1 MKTRIIIIIGILA
14 VLVIGTFLST
24 KDNDNAKKAETQSAE
39 SSADSAKVL
48 GASTADQSDEQKGT
62 FEKISAIKAKD
73 LIAQSGDSLKIID
86 IRTSEEFISS
96 NIEKTVNID
105 FYGNFEEQI
114 SKLDRSSKY
123 LIYCRSGNRSG
134 QAIKIFEK
142 LNFKEVY
149 DLEGGYNAW
158 ITQ

>member
-1 MKTRIIIIIGILA
+1 MKKSIYIIAILIVAIFA
-14 VLVIGTFLST
+14 VIFIAFGNKKGKEVKNVEPLS
-24 KDNDNAKKAETQSAE
+24 ESAE
-39 SSADSAKVL
+39 VL

-86 IRTSEEFISS
+86 IRTSEEFISG
-96 NIEKTVNID
+96 NIEKSVNVD

-142 LNFKEVY
+142 LNFKEIY

>member
-1 MKTRIIIIIGILA
+1 MTG
-14 VLVIGTFLST
+14 VFFLI
-24 KDNDNAKKAETQSAE
+24 KDNENTKKYQIQTKE
-39 SSADSAKVL
+39 SSDDSAKVL
-48 GASTADQSDEQKGT
+48 GVSNSNQSDEQKGS

-86 IRTSEEFISS
+86 IRTSEEFFSG
-96 NIEKTVNID
+96 NIEKSVNID

-149 DLEGGYNAW
+149 DLGGGYNAW

>member
-1 MKTRIIIIIGILA
+1 MKNKIITIISIL
-14 VLVIGTFLST
+14 VVIIAGTFFFARENNHI
-24 KDNDNAKKAETQSAE
+24 KNNQTQMEA
-39 SSADSAKVL
+39 SSEDSAKVL
-48 GASTADQSDEQKGT
+48 GASTVDQSDEQKRI

-86 IRTSEEFISS
+86 IRTSEEFLSG
-96 NIEKTVNID
+96 NIEKSTNID
-105 FYGNFEEQI
+105 FYGSFEEQI